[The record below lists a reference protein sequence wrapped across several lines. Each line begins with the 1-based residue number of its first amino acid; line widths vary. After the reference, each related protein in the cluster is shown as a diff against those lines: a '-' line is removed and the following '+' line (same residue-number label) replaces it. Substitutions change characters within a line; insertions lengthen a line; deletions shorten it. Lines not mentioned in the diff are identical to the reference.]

1 VVSNHEGVFL
11 QVRARYAAGMFPL
24 RIELPGGR
32 AWEVRAP
39 RARLA
44 FRAKLPGA
52 FLFDRAAHGFRLAR
66 RAGVSCKDL
75 LAPAAASSWLLNGGA
90 SSSALRAWLEPPR
103 VDVLGELAEALASAP
118 NAWATY
124 DPSERDALARAVAVL
139 DVGPV
144 SLGAVTK
151 LLAALAPE
159 SVPAMPDAALRFVL
173 GEGAVRAPAPGTFD
187 AQSAPLALFAP
198 MMDAFTS
205 AVRAHEA
212 ELVAIARDLDGPP
225 LDPAQVLDRLL
236 WVDSEGIR
244 HATAPFD
251 DRDGT

>member
-1 VVSNHEGVFL
+1 
-11 QVRARYAAGMFPL
+11 M
-24 RIELPGGR
+24 
-32 AWEVRAP
+32 RAP
-39 RARLA
+39 RAKLV

-66 RAGVSCKDL
+66 RAGVPCKDL

-103 VDVLGELAEALASAP
+103 VDVLAELAEALGCAP
-118 NAWATY
+118 CAWATY
-124 DPSERDALARAVAVL
+124 DAAEREALGRAIAVL

-151 LLAALAPE
+151 LLAALVPE
-159 SVPAMPDAALRFVL
+159 SVPAMPDAAVRFML
-173 GEGAVRAPAPGTFD
+173 GQEVVPGPVPAGTFD

-212 ELVAIARDLDGPP
+212 ELVTIARDLDGPL

-236 WVDSEGIR
+236 WFDSEGFR
-244 HATAPFD
+244 HAPEAFD
-251 DRDGT
+251 DDPPPARGLGPRPRPST